1 MVTIRGMSQSD
12 LPAILDLVSELAD
25 WFDEDARQRSM
36 PIDLR
41 HQDGL
46 VAVDGNQVLGFLTW
60 YVAEGRANIGWLAVD
75 RAWRRRGIGRS
86 LVDAL
91 TVHVKPTG
99 IQEIANLSMRMNERM
114 ENIGARRL
122 HTVMTTLLEEVLF
135 DLPEVED
142 KKFVFDAPDVTKRL
156 LRIVEDEDLRKYI
169 L

>member
-99 IQEIANLSMRMNERM
+99 IQEIATYTLGDSVEYAPYAETRAFYFSNGFAVYERM
-114 ENIGARRL
+114 MSDNPSC
-122 HTVMTTLLEEVLF
+122 
-135 DLPEVED
+135 PEAI
-142 KKFVFDAPDVTKRL
+142 KIKRP
-156 LRIVEDEDLRKYI
+156 IA
-169 L
+169 